1 MAGHGLS
8 DMSITELQSEIRK
21 RQRNL
26 RSLERK
32 RDRLVE
38 QLREVEEQIREAG
51 GLVAAAGGAGGRVRP
66 RNDQNLADSLADL
79 LSDQT
84 LSVTAAAEEVQR
96 AGYKTT
102 SPNFRTI
109 VNQTLLKD
117 NRFKRVGRGLY
128 TSSPNAA
135 AASSTKTKKKRTR
148 KARS

>member
-38 QLREVEEQIREAG
+38 QLRQVEADIREAG
-51 GLVAAAGGAGGRVRP
+51 GLVAAVSGGGRVRP

-79 LSDQT
+79 LKDQT
-84 LSVTAAAEEVQR
+84 LSVTTAAEEVQR

-117 NRFKRVGRGLY
+117 ARFKRVGRGQY
-128 TSSPNAA
+128 TSSTS
-135 AASSTKTKKKRTR
+135 ASSSSKPKKKRSRRTR
-148 KARS
+148 S